1 MKAEVKHKAS
11 DVYGIGRDL
20 PLNYVSRNTVDELL
34 VNSLTRDKHLVIYGS
49 SKQGK
54 TSLRKHCLQEQDYI
68 VIHCSN
74 KWTLADVH
82 TAILKRAGFEI
93 TQSSTRTATGK
104 NKIVAALKASLFNF
118 SN

>member
-93 TQSSTRTATGK
+93 TQSSTRTA
-104 NKIVAALKASLFNF
+104 I
-118 SN
+118 